1 MRKRNKNFLI
11 AWCIFGIFVISFM
24 VETKLY
30 YDSQKERDFSYQY
43 RIIVD
48 ENTKRSASADN
59 EENILSKNNEIQ
71 KSTSKENID
80 NKKTESIES
89 VDEALYEKLA
99 CGYVPKISPD
109 GSRVFDAYS
118 AQFKNDTSKKKL
130 YLIVILDADTDQNYI
145 TNVIHKLGK
154 NKVTF
159 VVPQYSNNLSET
171 VKSIVSAG
179 HEFFLQIPTQT
190 SVPTKKQKN
199 IAPFLANMST
209 EDLINKLYTLLASSK
224 YAIGLANIT
233 STLLTKSSNCMS
245 SITEELSKRG
255 LAFLDLEKS
264 NEVMR
269 KISESNLDFI
279 YINVPQMFQKN
290 MSSKE
295 LSEKSEISVFIND
308 IPTFLFEFSKQKNRV
323 LAPISAMIKK

>member
-1 MRKRNKNFLI
+1 MQKRNKKLLI
-11 AWCIFGIFVISFM
+11 AWCIFGIFVVSFM

-30 YDSQKERDFSYQY
+30 YDSQREREFSYQY

-48 ENTKRSASADN
+48 ENAKKSASSESEEDISN
-59 EENILSKNNEIQ
+59 EENK
-71 KSTSKENID
+71 TSEKKEVE
-80 NKKTESIES
+80 KAGKTESI
-89 VDEALYEKLA
+89 DEALYEKLP

-109 GSRVFDAYS
+109 GLRVFDAYS
-118 AQFKNDTSKKKL
+118 AKFKNDEKENKNKL
-130 YLIVILDADTDQNYI
+130 HLIVLLDADTDQNYI
-145 TNVIHKLGK
+145 ASIIRRLGK

-171 VKSIVSAG
+171 VKLIVSAG
-179 HEFFLQIPTQT
+179 HEFLLQIPTQT
-190 SVPTKKQKN
+190 SVPSKKQG
-199 IAPFLANMST
+199 IVAPFLANMSA
-209 EDLINKLYTLLASSK
+209 EDLINKLHLLLASSK
-224 YAIGLANIT
+224 YAIGLANTT

-245 SITEELSKRG
+245 GIVEELSKRG

-264 NEVMR
+264 NEVMQ
-269 KISESNLDFI
+269 KISESNSDFI

-295 LSEKSEISVFIND
+295 LAEKSEISVFIND
-308 IPTFLFEFSKQKNRV
+308 VPVFLSEFSKQKSRV